1 MKSGKDEVGEVMEKN
16 IKILVS
22 CHKPTRVLGNP
33 LLVPIEVGADLRE
46 KHPKNM
52 LRDNS
57 GEKISKKNPMYCEL
71 TAQYWAWKNLDA
83 DYYGFFHYRRYLNFS
98 EKIYPRDAWQ
108 NVVEEKITE
117 KAVQKYDWNEAAMR
131 KIIEEYDLIIAEEK
145 DVSRMPEKD
154 PSVYEQYKNGHSLN
168 IKDLDI
174 VREIVAEKHPEYLK
188 EFDDYLKGKMTC
200 LCNMYIMKKELFH
213 EYMEW
218 LFEILEEFER
228 RTDMSDYSVEGYRTP
243 GHLAERL
250 LTLFYIHKKN
260 TGKIK
265 IKTLQT
271 VVILNTEYKM
281 PLAELQAT
289 KPAFEENNI
298 AIALASNDYF
308 VPYMATMLYSIV
320 AHANPKKNYDVLILT
335 QDISKVSKKRIKEQY
350 ENQQN
355 VSIRF
360 VDPSVLIEGYDFF
373 TRGHFSMETYYRL
386 VLPEALPNY
395 DKILYLDSDM
405 VCQADVANLYETD
418 VEGYLLAACHDADT
432 AGLYNGYESG
442 KKKYTDEILKLKE
455 PYQYF
460 QAGTILLNLTE
471 FRKQYSTEEILRFAV
486 SYKWELLDQDILNK
500 LCEGRV
506 KYVDMAWNVMVDFG
520 GIRQNQIIALAPR
533 WLNLMYQEARKKPKI
548 IHYAGP
554 EKPWFYPEMDMG
566 PVFWKYAKET
576 PYYEI
581 MLSRMSQNWSRLEGK
596 GEKRYAGNNIF
607 FRGMQCIKDHGLI
620 YTLGYMRKK
629 YLGK

>member
-1 MKSGKDEVGEVMEKN
+1 MKKK

-22 CHKPTRVLGNP
+22 CHKPTKVLDNP
-33 LLVPIEVGADLRE
+33 LLEPIEVGTELRE

-52 LRDNS
+52 LQDNT
-57 GEKISKKNPMYCEL
+57 GENISKKNLMYCEL

-83 DYYGFFHYRRYLNFS
+83 DYYGFFHYRRYLSFS
-98 EKIYPRDAWQ
+98 EKKYPKDSWQ
-108 NVVEEKITE
+108 NVIEEKITA
-117 KAVQKYDWNEAAMR
+117 KAVKKYNWNETAMR
-131 KIIEEYDLIIAEEK
+131 KIIEGYDLIIAEEK
-145 DVSRMPEKD
+145 NVSRMPDKNR
-154 PSVYEQYKNGHSLN
+154 SVYEQYKNGHSLN

-174 VREIVAEKHPEYLK
+174 VREIVAEKFPEYLK
-188 EFDDYLKGKMTC
+188 EFDDYLKGKKTC

-228 RTDMSDYSVEGYRTP
+228 RVDMSDYSVEGYRTP

-281 PLAELQAT
+281 SLAELQKT
-289 KPAFEENNI
+289 KPAFEEKNI

-335 QDISKVSKKRIKEQY
+335 QDISKINQKRIKEQY
-350 ENQQN
+350 ENKQN

-360 VDPSVLIEGYDFF
+360 IDPTVLIDGYDFF

-386 VLPEALPNY
+386 VLPETLPNY

-405 VCQADVANLYETD
+405 VCLADVAELYETD
-418 VEGYLLAACHDADT
+418 VSGYLLAACHDADT
-432 AGLYNGYESG
+432 AGLYNGYEPG

-471 FRKQYSTEEILRFAV
+471 FRKQYSTETILKFAV
-486 SYKWELLDQDILNK
+486 SYKWELLDQDVLNK
-500 LCEGRV
+500 LCEGRI

-520 GIRQNQIIALAPR
+520 GVRQNQIIALAPR
-533 WLNLMYQEARKKPKI
+533 WLNQMYLEARKEQKI

-554 EKPWFYPEMDMG
+554 EKPWLYPEMDQG
-566 PVFWKYAKET
+566 IIFWEYAKHT
-576 PYYEI
+576 PYYEVMI
-581 MLSRMSQNWSRLEGK
+581 SRMIQNWSHLATGK
-596 GEKRYAGNNIF
+596 NYKRHKNIVAGGI
-607 FRGMQCIKDHGLI
+607 QCVRDHGFI
-620 YTLGYMRKK
+620 YTIQ
-629 YLGK
+629 YLHVRLFKVKRRT